1 MTSVSKIQYRDYQER
16 DIKDIISSWDKVH
29 GIMYQLPTGGGKSV
43 VSSAVIAKVQEGGK
57 KVLVIA
63 HRRELIFQLKEH
75 LQNRGLNP
83 GVVISD
89 IEENLDSN
97 IIVGS
102 IATLTRDKRIETILV
117 EPFDYVVVDE
127 AHRLR
132 TPSYDKVLDHLKSLN
147 PEVKLLGITATPYRT
162 DKLDFRQYI
171 DKLIVSDSP
180 AELIEKGFL
189 STARTFTT
197 SIGDIDKEV
206 IQYSDDYQTASLS
219 TYMMQ
224 EKYLNYLVSA
234 YKKNGQERQML
245 VYAVNVKH
253 AKAIVDI
260 YRDSGYESIG
270 YIDGETDPKERDGI
284 LESFLRGELQIIV
297 SIGTLTEGV
306 DLPNA
311 GCIQI
316 ARPTQSLSLYL
327 QMIGRGSRITEK
339 YKDFIILDCGGC
351 TQKFGTFTSKRKW
364 SLNPDVKPN
373 SPSKKN
379 KVVGIKEDGTYTEN
393 PEELDHLELVE
404 LTPEQYLTKMKGSI
418 DEAIVQN
425 KILNEEMQGIALELG
440 NQILVETELQK
451 TMECKESVHS
461 SRVSISFRFK
471 DENVNGSIEL
481 EIQDRYRNLTLST
494 PWLSKGGRE
503 RNNFPHAQLYIA
515 VGKIQEAILDKKY
528 KVLFEDKINAIQSL
542 SEEKIDIDELKI
554 SIQKFKEEHLLKEI
568 EEMLRNGRTS
578 FTFSR
583 PMSLERISNRMYG
596 YVTRIVFS
604 RDKLLSY
611 NEVKFY
617 TDWDTW
623 NNNRTGEEPRY
634 VDSYKYLSKEML
646 VNLLLDEHSFRK
658 RNEKG
663 EWVYDKVIV
672 WDTLQTKEK
681 ELA

>member
-1 MTSVSKIQYRDYQER
+1 MSIQYRDYQER

-57 KVLVIA
+57 RVLVMA

-102 IATLTRDKRIETILV
+102 IATLTRDRRIETILV

-147 PEVKLLGITATPYRT
+147 PEMKLLGITATPYRT
-162 DKLDFRQYI
+162 DKLDFRRYI
-171 DKLIVSDSP
+171 DKLIISDSP
-180 AELIEKGFL
+180 DVLIKKGFL
-189 STARTFTT
+189 SEARTFST
-197 SIGDIDKEV
+197 SVGDIDKEV

-219 TYMMQ
+219 VYMMQ
-224 EKYLNYLVSA
+224 EKYLNYLVSS
-234 YKKNGQERQML
+234 YKKNGQGRQML
-245 VYAVNVKH
+245 VYAVSVKH

-270 YIDGETDPKERDGI
+270 YIDGETDPRERDGI
-284 LESFLRGELQIIV
+284 LESFRRGELQIIV

-316 ARPTQSLSLYL
+316 ARPTQSLTLYL

-339 YKDFIILDCGGC
+339 YKDFIVLDCGGC

-364 SLNPDVKPN
+364 SLNPDINPS

-379 KVVGIKEDGTYTEN
+379 RVVGVKEDGTYTEN
-393 PEELDHLELVE
+393 LEELDHLELVE
-404 LTPEQYLTKMKGSI
+404 LTPEQYLTKMNGNI
-418 DEAIVQN
+418 EQAVEQN
-425 KILNEEMQGIALELG
+425 KVLDKEMQIIAFELG
-440 NQILVETELQK
+440 KQILVETGLEK
-451 TMECKESVHS
+451 VMVCKESITGSTV
-461 SRVSISFRFK
+461 IIRFNFQSGSN
-471 DENVNGSIEL
+471 EGSIEL
-481 EIQDRYRNLTLST
+481 VIRDEHKYLSMTT
-494 PWLSKGGRE
+494 PWSSMRTG
-503 RNNFPHAQLYIA
+503 NFPHAQLYIA

-542 SEEKIDIDELKI
+542 NEEKTDIDELKI

-568 EEMLRNGRTS
+568 EEMLKNGRTS

-596 YVTRIVFS
+596 YATRIVFS

-611 NEVKFY
+611 NEVEFY
-617 TDWDTW
+617 TDWETW

-646 VNLLLDEHSFRK
+646 VKLLLDEHSFRK

-672 WDTLQTKEK
+672 WDTLQTEEK